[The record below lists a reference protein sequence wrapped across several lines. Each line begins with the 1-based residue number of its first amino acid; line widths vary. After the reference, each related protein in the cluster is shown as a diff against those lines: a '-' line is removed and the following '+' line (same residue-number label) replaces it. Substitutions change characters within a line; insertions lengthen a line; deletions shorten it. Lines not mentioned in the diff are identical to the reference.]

1 MVKTIS
7 LILLTIVS
15 TICFGNIDSTAKE
28 VSDTQKVVIINPKI
42 IENIDTLLFSS
53 TLLNPEEDVF
63 TPSLYAVGS
72 GLYNFPLIIDLDD
85 YGWVSKNIML
95 TYEHIKFNNDTVP
108 RLITKYDHANNSA
121 HWFTAKFNRM
131 IGNSKLSA
139 KLNRNSQLNLYPNT
153 VGSIGKRFNFLIGS
167 EIPFKDKYVVT
178 LSYFRNQAFIRDNG
192 GYNNADSI
200 LSNHEF
206 NEIFLR
212 SNLTSASNFI
222 FSQKASVLQKF
233 KIKQTANLNIESNF
247 EENQYSFT
255 LLEEGVNSNF
265 FSNKFLDSTKT
276 FDSIG
281 FRKILIKPSI
291 QLGNL
296 KKTGAPFL
304 TFGVNKEFNDKNI
317 LNNSFALGKINF
329 KIFQTP
335 IFFMGKYHFENF
347 WKGNYSLKSKI
358 NLLFK
363 KETRDTI
370 KYISPIDLNLHYKN
384 ELPSYLFINYF
395 GNHFQWENDFEPIK
409 NIKFHTQL
417 KLKKLNS
424 IISFEVQNISN
435 YIYFNENSV
444 PEQTKENITA
454 GNLSIKK
461 RFGIKNI
468 KLYSGIGYQFSTSTL
483 IRVPTFYTR
492 NNLVYQLKLRKVPF
506 NIGSSFSF
514 FNKYMGLNYN
524 PAIRHYYLSN
534 QTVGGTPVVDF
545 FIASR
550 LGPADI
556 YIKYENALYN
566 FNKNLFLG
574 ENYPVT
580 FSLLRFGLKWD
591 LTN

>member
-1 MVKTIS
+1 MPKK
-7 LILLTIVS
+7 LIAIVLSIVS
-15 TICFGNIDSTAKE
+15 TFCLGNFDSTSTE
-28 VSDTQKVVIINPKI
+28 VSDTNNVFILNTNIINH
-42 IENIDTLLFSS
+42 IDTLLFAS
-53 TLLNPEEDVF
+53 TLLHTDEDLF
-63 TPSLYAVGS
+63 TPSLYSVGS
-72 GLYNFPLIIDLDD
+72 GLYKFPLIIDLDD
-85 YGWVSKNIML
+85 YGWISKNVML
-95 TYEHIKFNNDTVP
+95 NYEQIKFKSDTVP
-108 RLITKYDHANNSA
+108 ILLTKYDHANNSS
-121 HWFTAKFNRM
+121 HWFTAQLNRM
-131 IGNSKLSA
+131 IGKSKFST

-153 VGSIGKRFNFLIGS
+153 NGSIGKRFNFLIGS
-167 EIPFKDKYVVT
+167 EIPFKDKYVLT
-178 LSYFRNQAFIRDNG
+178 LSYFRNQAVIKDNG
-192 GYNNADSI
+192 GYHNSDSI
-200 LSNHEF
+200 LSNYEF

-212 SNLTSASNFI
+212 SNLSSASNFI
-222 FSQKASVLQKF
+222 FSQKASISQTI
-233 KIKQTANLNIESNF
+233 KIRQAVNLNIESNF
-247 EENQYSFT
+247 EENKYSFT
-255 LLEEGVNSNF
+255 LLEEEVNSNF
-265 FSNKFLDSTKT
+265 FSNIFLDSTET

-281 FRKILIKPSI
+281 FRKLLITPSI
-291 QLGNL
+291 QLGNF
-296 KKTGAPFL
+296 KKNGVPFL

-317 LNNSFALGKINF
+317 LNNSYALGKINF
-329 KIFQTP
+329 KIFEKP
-335 IFFMGKYHFENF
+335 IFFMGKYHFENI
-347 WKGNYSLKSKI
+347 WRGNYSLKSKI

-363 KETRDTI
+363 KEVGDTI
-370 KYISPIDLNLHYKN
+370 KYISQINLNLHYKN
-384 ELPSYLFINYF
+384 ELPSYLFTNYF
-395 GNHFQWENDFEPIK
+395 GNHFQWENDFEPVK
-409 NIKFHTQL
+409 NIKFQTKY
-417 KLKKLNS
+417 KLNKLNS

-514 FNKYMGLNYN
+514 FNKYIGLNYN
-524 PAIRHYYLSN
+524 PAIRHYYLGN

-580 FSLLRFGLKWD
+580 FSLLRFGLKWR
-591 LTN
+591 LSN